1 MLENEL
7 SGGRFSKCLLGWG
20 GGVQALAVGL
30 RPPGGVETF
39 AVLAGPAS
47 GREPEVRWRIRVEN
61 RKLALTAQALPF
73 LTTFMAAEEVS
84 RSVHIAEGKVR
95 L

>member
-7 SGGRFSKCLLGWG
+7 GGGRFSKCLLGWG

-61 RKLALTAQALPF
+61 RKVGSNSSSPAF
-73 LTTFMAAEEVS
+73 LDYLYGS
-84 RSVHIAEGKVR
+84 GGSQ
-95 L
+95 

>member
-7 SGGRFSKCLLGWG
+7 GGGRFSKCLLGWG

-47 GREPEVRWRIRVEN
+47 GQEPEVR
-61 RKLALTAQALPF
+61 
-73 LTTFMAAEEVS
+73 
-84 RSVHIAEGKVR
+84 
-95 L
+95 